1 MKPMNYQQAL
11 ESGVEYFWA
20 KNQFSDWHLFEQ
32 SEVVEYKEQIELM
45 GDDPKSGALI
55 YQFLPIPTAEQLLG
69 AVDGNVIDI
78 SHFPHVECPVGIP
91 LDPKYVKEGDQVI
104 IMRTPAP
111 LEPGKVTQEGE
122 K

>member
-1 MKPMNYQQAL
+1 MNYQEAL

-55 YQFLPIPTAEQLLG
+55 YQFLPILTADQLLG
-69 AVDGNVIDI
+69 AVEKSV
-78 SHFPHVECPVGIP
+78 VELFTFHSDCVDAVD
-91 LDPKYVKEGDQVI
+91 LDELSFNPGDQVI
-104 IMRTPAP
+104 IMRTP
-111 LEPGKVTQEGE
+111 LEHGKVTQEGE

>member
-1 MKPMNYQQAL
+1 MNRQQAL

-69 AVDGNVIDI
+69 AVEKEVHG
-78 SHFPHVECPVGIP
+78 VGTGEVVY
-91 LDPKYVKEGDQVI
+91 LDDMKVYDGDQVI
-104 IMRTPAP
+104 IMRNPTP

-122 K
+122 